1 MSEKEFLD
9 AYEQHADAIYRHC
22 YFRVYNEDLAK
33 DLSQETFI
41 KTWKYVTE
49 GKEIKNI
56 KAFLY
61 RVAVNLI
68 IDHSRKKVTLVM
80 DDLKEKEASL
90 RLYSMESTMIDN
102 FETKEIIAML
112 DVLDEKYRQVIVMRY
127 IDQLSPPEIADVLK
141 ISTNAVSVKLNY
153 ALKKLREVIKEKY
166 HES

>member
-112 DVLDEKYRQVIVMRY
+112 DILDEKYRQVIVMRY